1 MKLPRSGRMK
11 GLGSGNETKGNKLKI
26 ATGEISGCETESES
40 EDKTKLRHLLGRF
53 SKWKFWVWLADSPP
67 EESGR
72 TRESIK
78 VPLTPWQL
86 SIKSKNEIK
95 LKLKELVFYATIL
108 YGISFNP
115 IE

>member
-11 GLGSGNETKGNKLKI
+11 RLSSGNETKGNRLKI
-26 ATGEISGCETESES
+26 VTRKISGCKTSES

-78 VPLTPWQL
+78 GPTDPLA
-86 SIKSKNEIK
+86 
-95 LKLKELVFYATIL
+95 VVH
-108 YGISFNP
+108 
-115 IE
+115 